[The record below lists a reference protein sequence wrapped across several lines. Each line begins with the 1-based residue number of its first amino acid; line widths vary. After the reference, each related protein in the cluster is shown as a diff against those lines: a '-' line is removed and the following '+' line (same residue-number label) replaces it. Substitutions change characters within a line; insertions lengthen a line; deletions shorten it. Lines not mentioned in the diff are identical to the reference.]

1 MFDLNVKAKFAKA
14 KDSADMVKAMS
25 LFGWNSIAWDTA
37 AFGKKIAS
45 ANQKQPSNQRAD
57 ASDGLGS
64 SAQGNSKSSDGRSEV
79 QQLRRITIAVDDIVD
94 AQSLTAGNT
103 HLMGYDIVAATP
115 GNAAVFAYL
124 CKTAQIDIISID
136 FSRRLQFPFIKKLV
150 DQAVGRG
157 VHFEIVVSPLL
168 SGDFL
173 ALQCFE
179 KSLMKLALLD
189 LSAPQSR
196 KDMLSGTRILVQFLR
211 GRNIILSSGADCIL
225 QLRGPHDIINIGQM
239 LNLSREQAERAI
251 SSNCE
256 QLLMHA
262 KARRLRQIPVEI
274 LSVQDVQERWLSDH
288 SISADLGDEDSETRL
303 ERVED
308 SDIPSKRRK
317 TDGIEGISG
326 SPAEAVVSEVRE
338 PAALGTASTPETEA
352 RIGNEDFLSF

>member
-168 SGDFL
+168 SG
-173 ALQCFE
+173 E
-179 KSLMKLALLD
+179 
-189 LSAPQSR
+189 
-196 KDMLSGTRILVQFLR
+196 
-211 GRNIILSSGADCIL
+211 
-225 QLRGPHDIINIGQM
+225 
-239 LNLSREQAERAI
+239 LSRT
-251 SSNCE
+251 SM
-256 QLLMHA
+256 L
-262 KARRLRQIPVEI
+262 
-274 LSVQDVQERWLSDH
+274 
-288 SISADLGDEDSETRL
+288 
-303 ERVED
+303 
-308 SDIPSKRRK
+308 
-317 TDGIEGISG
+317 
-326 SPAEAVVSEVRE
+326 
-338 PAALGTASTPETEA
+338 
-352 RIGNEDFLSF
+352 